1 MENGKYRLKHTEGI
15 EIEVKEGGASFTK
28 TGDLISWH
36 VGEEVA
42 ANFLD
47 ENSWERIPDESPTEE
62 CPFKEGDRVKRKDGT
77 NFSNGSYVV
86 TVDCRSYEDGYER
99 VWLKETFT
107 KIDHQDLELVQIS
120 SEQPTPTPHKYVD
133 VIKAWADGYEVQCY
147 NTFIQDWIDMNTPI
161 FTCEYEWRVKPEDP
175 NQDRILEIEKTIT
188 ELQNELEELK
198 RS

>member
-1 MENGKYRLKHTEGI
+1 MENGKYRLKDGNGV
-15 EIEVKEGGASFTK
+15 EIEVNGCVTSFTK
-28 TGDLISWH
+28 VGDLVSWN
-36 VGEEVA
+36 VGDKFPV
-42 ANFLD
+42 NHLD
-47 ENSWERIPDESPTEE
+47 ENSWERIPDESPTDEY
-62 CPFKEGDRVKRKDGT
+62 PFKEGDRVKRKDGT
-77 NFSNGSYVV
+77 NFSNGSFVV
-86 TVDCRSYEDGYER
+86 TVDCMSYEDGYER
-99 VWLKETFT
+99 VWLKETAT

-120 SEQPTPTPHKYVD
+120 PEQPTPTPHKYSD

-161 FTCEYEWRVKPEDP
+161 FTCEYEWRVKP